1 MATTVYET
9 TEIELLD
16 GTKIRMRPLKI
27 SLLREFMNK
36 FGEVA
41 EVADDNDKSM
51 DILLE
56 CVQIAMKQYAP
67 DLSTDRERLEDSI
80 DLPSVY
86 KVIEAASGIKFDDAG
101 NLTAGLPGTNQI
113 SQNQK
118 HKSSYQVYGRTLK
131 SQKTAYAW
139 LNLSLFQRQ

>member
-27 SLLREFMNK
+27 SLVREFMK
-36 FGEVA
+36 RFAAIG

-51 DILLE
+51 DILLD

-67 DLSTDRERLEDSI
+67 DLATDRERLEDSI

-86 KVIEAASGIKFDDAG
+86 KVVEVASGIKFDGAG
-101 NLTAGLPGTNQI
+101 NLAAGLPGTN
-113 SQNQK
+113 
-118 HKSSYQVYGRTLK
+118 
-131 SQKTAYAW
+131 
-139 LNLSLFQRQ
+139 